1 MAYFVRLIRNNRDFR
16 GTIFLLV
23 VVGLFLSACD
33 GGGGAP
39 QPTAQPISSNKT
51 LLQVSV
57 RDANSLYPIKN
68 VRVRLITP
76 EQTFAVQFTDDYG
89 IATFDVDV
97 SLLQKNAQFEAVM
110 PGYEIYLQSVT
121 LDNASVLPI
130 ALAPTDTDTDGSEPF
145 ETPTST
151 PTTEVTVTALPT
163 STAVPTSTSTPT
175 NTPTSTPTHTP
186 TATATNTSTPT
197 PSDQLADTIT
207 LSRHDGAATVY
218 VLAGPDIS
226 NVQLGTLAVNEIA
239 EVIGRTQQN
248 EWLQIKTER
257 DVEGWVA
264 NCEVVLSSSDLD
276 DVPIAWNGA
285 VTAKTCA
292 TGNSG
297 TTVVPAGPCVN
308 VTLSRTDWPSKEFD
322 DVLMTWSNVPA
333 NATQLWLWVEGPTN
347 DGVIAYVIH
356 PTASDIQ
363 TPYKVELFKF
373 EDGDFKPGVP
383 YTYVVQPLNAAGGII
398 CTTQGTFVP

>member
-1 MAYFVRLIRNNRDFR
+1 MAYLFHLIRNYQDFR
-16 GTIFLLV
+16 GNLFLLA
-23 VVGLFLSACD
+23 VVGLFLSSC
-33 GGGGAP
+33 GGGGGTP

-51 LLQVSV
+51 LIQVSV
-57 RDANSLYPIKN
+57 RDSNSLYPIKN
-68 VRVRLITP
+68 VRVRLIIP
-76 EQTFAVQFTDDYG
+76 GQTFPVQVSDEYG
-89 IATFDVDV
+89 MATFDVDV

-130 ALAPTDTDTDGSEPF
+130 ALVPNDSDRDSSEPS
-145 ETPTST
+145 ETATST
-151 PTTEVTVTALPT
+151 PTTEVTATSSPT
-163 STAVPTSTSTPT
+163 NTAVPTSTSTPT

-197 PSDQLADTIT
+197 PSGQSVDAIT
-207 LSRHDGAATVY
+207 LSRRDGVATVY

-226 NVQLGTLAVNEIA
+226 NVQLGTLAVNEVA
-239 EVIGRTQQN
+239 EVIGRTEQN
-248 EWLQIKTER
+248 EWLQIETDRNVK
-257 DVEGWVA
+257 GWVA
-264 NCEVVLSSSDLD
+264 NCEVELSSSDLD

-292 TGNSG
+292 NGNSG
-297 TTVVPAGPCVN
+297 TTVVPSGNCVN

-322 DVLMTWSNVPA
+322 DVLLTWSNVPT
-333 NATQLWLWVEGPTN
+333 NAAQLKLWVEGPTN
-347 DGVIAYVIH
+347 DGVTAYVIH
-356 PTASDIQ
+356 PTFSDTQ
-363 TPYKVELFKF
+363 TPYNVELFKF